1 MRNGIRWIGRIHLR
15 IERGD
20 FHRKIYNRKKPRIF
34 FEWIGPASRFPG
46 EAIKQIK
53 TALSILVGF
62 LFAHDGFAQKIDRE
76 TDFSRAALAQ
86 RFHYIFAI
94 FSGDKLPRHS
104 GNVAS
109 QDECADPR
117 HDARD
122 ADTGPNDRREAVA
135 HTSEIFLEML
145 DDITRFAKRRQHVYK
160 AKHLHFE
167 LLIAH

>member
-20 FHRKIYNRKKPRIF
+20 FHRKIYNRKKPRIL
-34 FEWIGPASRFPG
+34 FEWIGPTSRFPG

-86 RFHYIFAI
+86 RFHYIYAI
-94 FSGDKLPRHS
+94 FSGDKFSRHS
-104 GNVAS
+104 GNVPS
-109 QDECADPR
+109 QEECADPR
-117 HDARD
+117 PDARE
-122 ADTGPNDRREAVA
+122 AATGRHDRREAVA
-135 HTSEIFLEML
+135 RPSEKFPESLA
-145 DDITRFAKRRQHVYK
+145 RS
-160 AKHLHFE
+160 
-167 LLIAH
+167 

>member
-53 TALSILVGF
+53 TALSILVSF

-94 FSGDKLPRHS
+94 FSGDKLSRHS
-104 GNVAS
+104 GNVPS
-109 QDECADPR
+109 QDKRTDPWD
-117 HDARD
+117 DARD
-122 ADTGPNDRREAVA
+122 AHPGLNHRRKTISHPGKV
-135 HTSEIFLEML
+135 F
-145 DDITRFAKRRQHVYK
+145 F
-160 AKHLHFE
+160 
-167 LLIAH
+167 

>member
-20 FHRKIYNRKKPRIF
+20 FHRKIYNRKKLQNF
-34 FEWIGPASRFPG
+34 FDRIGPTSRFPG

-53 TALSILVGF
+53 TALSILVSF
-62 LFAHDGFAQKIDRE
+62 LFAHDGFAQKIDGE

-94 FSGDKLPRHS
+94 FSGDKLSRHS

-117 HDARD
+117 HDPRD
-122 ADTGPNDRREAVA
+122 SDTAPNDRREAVT
-135 HTSEIFLEML
+135 HTTEISLERL
-145 DDITRFAKRRQHVYK
+145 HDLTQLPKQRQHLHK
-160 AKHLHFE
+160 A
-167 LLIAH
+167 